1 MRTSRRGVFVA
12 VVAALL
18 IAVAALPS
26 PGRASPSSFVV
37 MFSDGDWVGG
47 GAQRV
52 FTPRTGTITLRGTAG
67 YLTVGVSGGTL
78 GDSYTMDFA
87 APAGKKL
94 RPGVYI
100 GAQRAPFREA
110 GRPGIDIGGDG
121 RGCNTITGLFEVRDI
136 RINRKGAVTRLW
148 LLYEQHCEGGRSAL
162 YGEIRVGEP
171 ASPDPLLVA
180 PTTVRWPA
188 SDLGRPS
195 TVVPVTLM
203 ALDSPVR
210 LTRVSIA
217 GSNPADFAIRSDE
230 CTGRTLPVGGS
241 CQIWM
246 RYVPT
251 VAGTRVAVLRA
262 TDASGRR
269 RDVALQGFAYGG
281 RTRVVM
287 TSDPGDYIGGGRNW
301 SYTWANGR
309 IGAVGSRQY
318 LGFGVVGADGSDWSA
333 DFVPAAGDIIA
344 PGRYANATR
353 YPFNGSGPGL
363 AVGGN
368 GRGCNTLTG
377 EFTVNSLAWWPDGTL
392 HAASVSF
399 VQHCEGGT
407 PALRGTFEFRAGDAT
422 PPAPWMTAQSFPS
435 RRRGSRCVVPR
446 VVGKPLRKARRLLG
460 RAHCGVGRIRR
471 VSSVRMRRGLV
482 LRQTP
487 RAGAKRKR
495 GTRVR
500 LVVSRG
506 RR

>member
-1 MRTSRRGVFVA
+1 
-12 VVAALL
+12 
-18 IAVAALPS
+18 
-26 PGRASPSSFVV
+26 

-47 GAQRV
+47 GAQRL
-52 FTPRTGTITLRGTAG
+52 FTPRTGTVSLRGTAS
-67 YLTVGVSGGTL
+67 YLTVSVSGGTL

-87 APAGKKL
+87 APPGQGL
-94 RPGVYI
+94 RRGVYV

-121 RGCNTITGLFEVRDI
+121 RGCNTITGQFEVRDI
-136 RINRKGAVTRLW
+136 RTNRVGAVTRIW
-148 LLYEQHCEGGRSAL
+148 ILYEQHCEGGRSAL
-162 YGEIRVGEP
+162 YGEVRVGEP

-203 ALDSPVR
+203 AVDAPVR
-210 LTRVSIA
+210 VTGISIV
-217 GSNPADFAIRSDE
+217 GSNPRDFAVRSNE
-230 CTGRTLPVGGS
+230 CSGRTLAVGAS
-241 CQIWM
+241 CQVWM

-251 VAGTRVAVLRA
+251 AAGTRVAVLRA
-262 TDASGRR
+262 VDASGRR
-269 RDVALQGFAYGG
+269 RDVALQGFSYGG

-287 TSDPGDYIGGGRNW
+287 TSDPGDYIGGGRSW

-309 IGAVGSRQY
+309 IGASGSRQY
-318 LGFGVVGADGSDWSA
+318 LGFGVIGADGSDFSA
-333 DFVPAAGDIIA
+333 DFVPAAGDILA

-353 YPFNGSGPGL
+353 YPFNGTGPGL
-363 AVGGN
+363 SISGN

-377 EFTVNSLAWWPDGTL
+377 EFTINSIALRPDGVL
-392 HAASVSF
+392 QSASVSF

-407 PALRGTFEFRAGDAT
+407 AALRGLMEFRAGDAT
-422 PPAPWMTAQSFPS
+422 PLPPWMVAQTAPPGPRS
-435 RRRGSRCVVPR
+435 SRCEVPR
-446 VVGKPLRKARRLLG
+446 VVGKSLRKARRMLR
-460 RAHCGVGRIRR
+460 RAHCRLGHIRR
-471 VSSVRMRRGLV
+471 ASSRRMRAGTV

-487 RAGAKRKR
+487 RAGAHRKR

-506 RR
+506 RRG